1 MTNFGLK
8 EVEEFR
14 DAAGG
19 LLATVVRF
27 RPAFDGS
34 RFFTRP
40 EDLLQVGMQRMP
52 AGKVLARHVHNPVE
66 RNTVGTAEMLLVMD
80 GRVRISLG
88 PDDGKDLSA
97 ILTTGDFIILQPGC
111 EHGVVALEET
121 RLFETKTGPYEGT
134 AVDKEW
140 K

>member
-14 DAAGG
+14 DASGG

-27 RPAFDGS
+27 RPGFDGS

-52 AGKVLARHVHNPVE
+52 AGKVIPRHRHQPVE
-66 RNTVGTAEMLLVMD
+66 RETVGTAEVLLVMD
-80 GRVRISLG
+80 GRVRVSLG
-88 PDDGKDLSA
+88 PDDGRDAAVELA
-97 ILTTGDFIILQPGC
+97 MGDFIVLQPAC
-111 EHGVVALEET
+111 EHGVVAIEET
-121 RLFETKTGPYEGT
+121 RLWECKSGPYESRE
-134 AVDKEW
+134 VDKG
-140 K
+140 